1 MSAGPIA
8 FPACMLLHGPFLPRF
23 VRSVALRVFYRR
35 SRTRTSRDIFRPEG
49 HPASASSS
57 KGGKVSK
64 ELIAV
69 KLVQGAV
76 QLHARSLLESGRVF
90 SAIHSVLAS
99 PCARALFLHVQQ
111 ACL

>member
-35 SRTRTSRDIFRPEG
+35 SRTRASRDIFRPEG
-49 HPASASSS
+49 RVSS

-99 PCARALFLHVQQ
+99 PCARALFLHLQQ